1 MARLNVIFVSALLRE
16 DGLTLPALLENSLSR
31 NRSNSVR
38 SMTLFSA
45 GSLMQVI
52 DGDASETRTELGW
65 IFHNAC
71 YRHSIVLN
79 EEEVEGPTLDCTSLG
94 ALNLLPATIKRL
106 PAGVSFFSLSENA
119 VAQRVRLGI
128 ARNLLRQFAADYS

>member
-52 DGDASETRTELGW
+52 DGD
-65 IFHNAC
+65 
-71 YRHSIVLN
+71 
-79 EEEVEGPTLDCTSLG
+79 CTSLG